1 MATENSHFVFFLP
14 WIIGAVVIIVCIVGL
29 LIANRDIGK

>member
-1 MATENSHFVFFLP
+1 METGNSHFVFYLP
-14 WIIGAVVIIVCIVGL
+14 WIIGAVVVIVCIVGL